1 MPRARSPK
9 RDEAYQLWLA
19 SDGKKKLKDIA
30 SELEVSETQIRKWKN
45 QDKWNSNVTNQ
56 MNGNVTKRKHG
67 GQPGNRNAVGHGAP
81 KGNQNAVKHGLF
93 SRYLPEDTR
102 EIFFS
107 LDSEDPLDLLWDQI
121 KLAYTAI
128 MRAQQIMHVRD
139 QEDKTVEKIEEK
151 DGNVIGERWEV
162 QQAWD
167 KQASFLQAQAKAQ
180 KELTTMI
187 KQYEE
192 LLHKNWKL
200 ATKEQK
206 ARIAQMRAQTQKI
219 TGEGMEVEDMSEIE
233 AEIYGE
239 AGQKKEDA

>member
-9 RDEAYQLWLA
+9 RDQAYQLWIA

-30 SELEVSETQIRKWKN
+30 AELEVSETQIRKWKN

-56 MNGNVTKRKHG
+56 GKGNVTKRKPG
-67 GQPGNRNAVGHGAP
+67 GQPGNKNAVGHGAP
-81 KGNQNAVKHGLF
+81 KGNQNATKHGLF

-107 LDSEDPLDLLWDQI
+107 LDSADPLDLLWDQI

-128 MRAQQIMHVRD
+128 MRAQQIMHVKNR
-139 QEDKTVEKIEEK
+139 EDKTVEKVGDSK
-151 DGNVIGERWEV
+151 GNVISEKWEV

-192 LLHKNWKL
+192 LLHKNWDL

-206 ARIAQMRAQTQKI
+206 ARIKQLKAKTEQIQGADQNPI
-219 TGEGMEVEDMSEIE
+219 EDKVKKLFDAIGGALDESE
-233 AEIYGE
+233 
-239 AGQKKEDA
+239 